1 LSSPVDATP
10 PSERILDQTEDDTT
24 RIQFRFE
31 DESLWRMKAQISEL
45 YQKAVK
51 TIGEHLLNIYAENE
65 LAEDSTI
72 RKFRIVQIEGK
83 REAVR
88 EIIHYSLKAILA
100 VGFRFACLASEGFA
114 LALMGAGQHQRRR
127 RLAAPRIGARIDPT
141 VANLDQ
147 P

>member
-10 PSERILDQTEDDTT
+10 PSERILDQTEDDKT

-51 TIGEHLLNIYAENE
+51 TISEHLLNIYAENE

-88 EIIHYSLKAILA
+88 ETIHYSLKAILA
-100 VGFRFACLASEGFA
+100 VGFRFACLANEGFA

-127 RLAAPRIGARIDPT
+127 RLAAP
-141 VANLDQ
+141 
-147 P
+147 